1 MARQNTYRG
10 PLNNENPW
18 IRMAQCN
25 LTTAPIYGIMWN
37 WWSVIL
43 NGGVCIIVTKGF
55 KRAVPARFID
65 PVRCPRQ
72 CPCQDGND
80 AHKPENG
87 SGSGNTYF
95 RECNS
100 CSSRCERQIWE
111 RIPLRE
117 LYSAI
122 FLPAIVFDFCWAGLR
137 IAIVNCVE
145 YGLVWGCKNVKK
157 CSPFLISSYASQ
169 TLNVYKQS

>member
-1 MARQNTYRG
+1 MKCHLEWGSLY
-10 PLNNENPW
+10 
-18 IRMAQCN
+18 
-25 LTTAPIYGIMWN
+25 Y
-37 WWSVIL
+37 SDK
-43 NGGVCIIVTKGF
+43 GVQTRCTCTSH
-55 KRAVPARFID
+55 RSR
-65 PVRCPRQ
+65 RCPRQ

-80 AHKPENG
+80 AHKPANG

-100 CSSRCERQIWE
+100 CSSRSERQIWE

-137 IAIVNCVE
+137 IVIVNCENTVSF
-145 YGLVWGCKNVKK
+145 GVCKKK
-157 CSPFLISSYASQ
+157 RKMFICFNLWLGFTLRCIHCFNRILFLILLSYQ
-169 TLNVYKQS
+169 KIKILY